1 MREMRTIALV
11 DHTKK
16 YRPPAGVL
24 EAIAEALTIQVQR
37 DFAPAWGVEG
47 AQFTVGGRGDKIHFF
62 DSAREAE
69 EFGWHVTDDRGL
81 PYAHVFAAAS
91 ISHGNGWTDGAEA
104 VSVTASHEALEM
116 LADPRANEFC
126 FDGER
131 RLWARE
137 VCDPVQSRAYKI
149 RTDDKLVPVSD
160 FVLPAYFNAWS
171 AGPYDHLR
179 VLDEPFSIDSGGYAV
194 FQRTSGEHEKFGR
207 GFGVAFDDAMP
218 EWQRALKLRGWGRTY
233 WRLALNP

>member
-11 DHTKK
+11 DHTKR
-16 YRPPAGVL
+16 YQPPAGVL

-91 ISHGNGWTDGAEA
+91 ISHGNGWAEGAEA

-137 VCDPVQSRAYKI
+137 V
-149 RTDDKLVPVSD
+149 
-160 FVLPAYFNAWS
+160 
-171 AGPYDHLR
+171 
-179 VLDEPFSIDSGGYAV
+179 
-194 FQRTSGEHEKFGR
+194 
-207 GFGVAFDDAMP
+207 
-218 EWQRALKLRGWGRTY
+218 
-233 WRLALNP
+233 

>member
-1 MREMRTIALV
+1 MREMRTMSLV

-37 DFAPAWGVEG
+37 DFAPAWGVEEASSRWAG
-47 AQFTVGGRGDKIHFF
+47 AATR
-62 DSAREAE
+62 STSSTAREAE

-126 FDGER
+126 FDGE
-131 RLWARE
+131 
-137 VCDPVQSRAYKI
+137 QSPLGA
-149 RTDDKLVPVSD
+149 
-160 FVLPAYFNAWS
+160 
-171 AGPYDHLR
+171 
-179 VLDEPFSIDSGGYAV
+179 
-194 FQRTSGEHEKFGR
+194 
-207 GFGVAFDDAMP
+207 
-218 EWQRALKLRGWGRTY
+218 
-233 WRLALNP
+233 

>member
-11 DHTKK
+11 DHTKRH
-16 YRPPAGVL
+16 RPPDGAL
-24 EAIAEALTIQVQR
+24 DAIAEALTIQVQR
-37 DFAPAWGVEG
+37 DFAPAWGVEE
-47 AQFTVGGRGDKIHFF
+47 ARFTVGGRGDKIHFF

-69 EFGWHVTDDRGL
+69 EFGWHVVDNRGL

-91 ISHGNGWTDGAEA
+91 VTHGNGWTKGTEA

-126 FDGER
+126 FDGVR

-149 RTDDKLVPVSD
+149 RTDEGPVPVSN
-160 FVLPAYFNAWS
+160 FVLPAYFNPWAS
-171 AGPYDHLR
+171 PPYDHLR
-179 VLDEPFSIDSGGYAV
+179 TLDDPFSIDAGGYAV
-194 FQRTSGEHEKFGR
+194 YQRAGADHEKLGR
-207 GFGVAFDDAMP
+207 GFGVTFDDAMP

-233 WRLALNP
+233 WRLALNR

>member
-47 AQFTVGGRGDKIHFF
+47 AKFTVGGRGDKIHFF

-91 ISHGNGWTDGAEA
+91 ISHGNGWTDGAES

-160 FVLPAYFNAWS
+160 FVRPAYFNPWA

-194 FQRTSGEHEKFGR
+194 CQRTSAEREQFGR
-207 GFGVAFDDAMP
+207 GFGVTFDDAMP
-218 EWQRALKLRGWGRTY
+218 EWQRASKLRGWGRTF

>member
-11 DHTKK
+11 DHTKR
-16 YRPPAGVL
+16 YQPPAGVL
-24 EAIAEALTIQVQR
+24 EAIAEALTIQMQR

-126 FDGER
+126 FDGDR
-131 RLWARE
+131 RLWAAR
-137 VCDPVQSRAYKI
+137 CAIRSRA
-149 RTDDKLVPVSD
+149 
-160 FVLPAYFNAWS
+160 
-171 AGPYDHLR
+171 
-179 VLDEPFSIDSGGYAV
+179 
-194 FQRTSGEHEKFGR
+194 
-207 GFGVAFDDAMP
+207 
-218 EWQRALKLRGWGRTY
+218 GRT
-233 WRLALNP
+233 RSARKTSSCP